1 MTRYSAEELSDD
13 WEFKIVRSDL
23 PVFRKRERLQQLL
36 DEEAHA
42 GWVMLEKLDNQR
54 VRFKRPRSARAQD
67 GFLPPDVDPYRTQ
80 YGGLVRTQV
89 LILTLLL
96 TMGLVAFTVLLVFA
110 AR

>member
-36 DEEAHA
+36 DEEARA
-42 GWVMLEKLDNQR
+42 GWVMLEKLDDQR
-54 VRFKRPRSARAQD
+54 VRFKRPRSTQAQD
-67 GFLPPDVDPYRTQ
+67 RFLPSEVDPYRTQ
-80 YGGLVRTQV
+80 AGGLIRTQILV
-89 LILTLLL
+89 LTLLL
-96 TMGLVAFTVLLVFA
+96 TMGLVGFTVLLVFA